1 MKKLISFI
9 LLILTPVFLFSQT
22 GTPFIKNFSPEEY
35 SAEGQIWAAV
45 QDDNGM
51 MYFGSNSGVLIYDGH
66 NWETIK
72 LPNNSPVRSLCKNS
86 DGIIFAAAVGEFGYI
101 SQNENKGF
109 KYVSLSENLNDS
121 MCSFSDV
128 WTMKAAGNTVW
139 FATNEFLFRYNANKK
154 PSVIIVNKKQ
164 PPFLLYKAGKNIF
177 VSIRAKGTYKITN
190 DSLIPL
196 KRMEK
201 RHPWFMIPYINDRII
216 IGDLDGLSIY
226 NPNEPDSDKFVSSDI
241 YFDKK
246 NIKKTNE
253 FLNQYQLYTGAVE
266 IGNGKYAVG
275 TLRNGIVIIDRSG
288 KIINI
293 INEGKGLQS
302 NTIHSLYKDMQNEL
316 WACTA
321 YGISKIDINT
331 PYELFSKKQGIKGS
345 IYDVLRFQNQFY
357 VSSNLGLFYYTKTGF
372 KGVENL
378 SGKNA
383 LQILS
388 PYIYNTEKDSFLF
401 VNTIYG
407 MYRIDNNHPIKINSI
422 SYNSIIQ
429 SDFIKSTVYLT
440 VNYELFRM
448 TFQNNTFSSPEK
460 IEKFEDLVFLGYELD
475 KNNLFLILN
484 ERAVLY
490 NLTTHTS
497 SDIKIDAKINDID
510 KIDGKIIAYTDKG
523 LFTYN
528 PEKTQFI
535 KDELYT
541 AELEKNTEI
550 LQFEK
555 SSENYFWLL
564 AKETENN
571 NPFVAKINKKNGIF
585 HIQKKPYKRFS
596 GINAVYQDGD
606 SLLWAIN
613 SKILYKYTI
622 RNNKNFKKKANC
634 LLRKISLINDSV
646 IFSGVISSGKPVE
659 EPSQNVKINYDYND
673 ISFEFS
679 LTSYEGN
686 KNEYSYKLERDN
698 EKSWSLW
705 TETNFKEYT
714 NLYEGEYTFSV
725 KGRNVYGAESEPVKF
740 TFEILP
746 PWYRTWYLYLTY
758 LIFLTFLI
766 WGFVKLNAKRLEQDN
781 IRLDNIVKERTAEI
795 LTQKEEI
802 QTQAD
807 YLEDVNNELNQKN
820 EEISTIAE
828 NLKEANLKINI
839 KNKYIIDS
847 INYAQKIQKAALPS
861 DTEISKLISDFFII
875 YKPKDIVSGDFYF
888 IKKRGDYLI
897 LAVAD
902 CTGHGV
908 PGGFLA
914 MMSMAVL
921 SDVVQDTEITNPAA
935 ALEKMRTVIK
945 KALHQN
951 TYLESQNEGIEIAL
965 CAIDTKDLSL
975 EYAGANHP
983 LFITRQEGEKFE
995 IIEIEADPQPVGI
1008 HYKEKPFEL
1017 KQFQLKENDM
1027 IYMFSDGYFDQ
1038 FGGPNKK
1045 KFLLNNLKDLLKEIS
1060 SESIKIQKRKILNAF
1075 NSWKGENKQ
1084 VDDVLLLGIRVKNF

>member
-1 MKKLISFI
+1 M
-9 LLILTPVFLFSQT
+9 
-22 GTPFIKNFSPEEY
+22 
-35 SAEGQIWAAV
+35 
-45 QDDNGM
+45 
-51 MYFGSNSGVLIYDGH
+51 
-66 NWETIK
+66 
-72 LPNNSPVRSLCKNS
+72 
-86 DGIIFAAAVGEFGYI
+86 
-101 SQNENKGF
+101 
-109 KYVSLSENLNDS
+109 
-121 MCSFSDV
+121 
-128 WTMKAAGNTVW
+128 
-139 FATNEFLFRYNANKK
+139 
-154 PSVIIVNKKQ
+154 
-164 PPFLLYKAGKNIF
+164 
-177 VSIRAKGTYKITN
+177 N

-196 KRMEK
+196 KRMEN
-201 RHPWFMIPYINDRII
+201 RHPWFMIPYINDRLI

-226 NPNEPDSDKFVSSDI
+226 NPNETDSGKTVSSDI
-241 YFDKK
+241 YFDKES
-246 NIKKTNE
+246 IEKTNE
-253 FLNQYQLYTGAVE
+253 FLNKNQLYTGAVE
-266 IGNGKYAVG
+266 IGNEKYAVG
-275 TLRNGIVIIDRSG
+275 TLRNGIVIIDQSG
-288 KIINI
+288 EIINI
-293 INEGKGLQS
+293 INEEKGLQS
-302 NTIHSLYKDMQNEL
+302 NTIHYLYKDMQNEL

-331 PYELFSKKQGIKGS
+331 PYELFSKTQGIKGS
-345 IYDVLRFQNQFY
+345 IYDVFRFHNHFY
-357 VSSNLGLFYYTKTGF
+357 VTSNLGLFYYTKTGF

-388 PYIYNTEKDSFLF
+388 PFTYNTEKDSILF

-422 SYNSIIQ
+422 TYNSIIQ
-429 SDFIKSTVYLT
+429 SDVIKNTVYLT

-448 TFQNNTFSSPEK
+448 TFQNNTFSSQEK
-460 IEKFEDLVFLGYELD
+460 IEKFDDLVYLGCELD

-484 ERAVLY
+484 EKAVLY
-490 NLTTHTS
+490 NLKTHVS

-510 KIDGKIIAYTDKG
+510 KVDGKIIAYTDKG
-523 LFTYN
+523 LFIYN
-528 PEKTQFI
+528 HDKTQFI
-535 KDELYT
+535 KDKLYT
-541 AELEKNTEI
+541 AELKKNTEI

-555 SSENYFWLL
+555 SSENNFWLL

-571 NPFVAKINKKNGIF
+571 NPFVAKIYKRNGTF
-585 HIQKKPYKRFS
+585 HIRKKPYKRFS

-613 SKILYKYTI
+613 SKTLYKYTI
-622 RNNKNFKKKANC
+622 RNNKNFKNKASC
-634 LLRKISLINDSV
+634 LLRKISLVNDSV
-646 IFSGVISSGKPVE
+646 IFSGVISSGKSADE
-659 EPSQNVKINYDYND
+659 TSQNVKIDYINND
-673 ISFEFS
+673 ISFKFS

-686 KNEYSYKLERDN
+686 KNEYSYKLETN
-698 EKSWSLW
+698 NKKSWSIW
-705 TETNFKEYT
+705 TESNFKEYT
-714 NLYEGEYTFSV
+714 NLHEGKYIFSV
-725 KGRNVYGAESEPVKF
+725 KGRDVYGTESEPVKY

-758 LIFLTFLI
+758 VILLIFLI

-795 LTQKEEI
+795 STQKEEI

-807 YLEDVNNELNQKN
+807 YLEDVKNELNQKN

-828 NLKEANLKINI
+828 NLKEANFKINI

-888 IKKRGDYLI
+888 VKKRGNYLI

-921 SDVVQDTEITNPAA
+921 SDVIQDPEITNPAS

-945 KALHQN
+945 QALHQN

-965 CAIDTKDLSL
+965 CAINIKDLSL
-975 EYAGANHP
+975 DYAGANHP
-983 LFITRQEGEKFE
+983 LFITRQKGEEFE
-995 IIEIEADPQPVGI
+995 IIEIDADPQPVGI

-1017 KQFQLKENDM
+1017 KQFQLQENDM

-1045 KFLLNNLKDLLKEIS
+1045 KFLLNNLKKILKEVS

-1075 NSWKGENKQ
+1075 NSWKGSNKQ
-1084 VDDVLLLGIRVKNF
+1084 VDDVLLFGIRVKNF